1 MSAILSEDVVNVKIE
16 EDVIN
21 VTVDNYV
28 RGVDSFVKLTDTPS
42 NYIGQAGK
50 YPKVNLTEDGLEFDV
65 PAGGGDMLAIDWD
78 KNSNGI
84 IDNAENI
91 ITKIEAQENLPA
103 YTIVT
108 VDGYI
113 ADSTNI
119 AHLNKVFGITIESVN
134 SGLACKVLTFGYIQN
149 TNWNFQQGTKLFLN
163 GTTIDTVPSN
173 TGFSQEIGNAFNS
186 NTLYFNLQRPIKF

>member
-1 MSAILSEDVVNVKIE
+1 VPILSEEVINVTLE

-28 RGVDSFVKLTDTPS
+28 RTGS
-42 NYIGQAGK
+42 
-50 YPKVNLTEDGLEFDV
+50 
-65 PAGGGDMLAIDWD
+65 GDMLTADWD

-91 ITKIEAQENLPA
+91 ITKIEAQENLPV

-119 AHLNKVFGITIESVN
+119 AHLNKVFGITIEN
-134 SGLACKVLTFGYIQN
+134 INNDLAGKVLTFGYIQN

-163 GTTIDTVPSN
+163 GTTIDTVPSS

-186 NTLYFNLQRPIKF
+186 NTIYFSLQRPIKL